1 MLMDLITNLDIEK
14 KYDHNE
20 IYPLFQTKNSYKNL
34 FIISILQKFSSY
46 KDFFSN
52 YSHQNNLISS
62 LNNLLIKISK
72 KMKIFT
78 KKIPKNF
85 NEINDNNEKFI
96 YFITNLIILNYFYV
110 KLNKILMKIGK
121 KIQEMFSYQNDNKN
135 NKTKFDLDLK
145 EKITEFDNSFYN
157 FYHNSLIIHKD
168 SSISRISTKDNTGNF
183 NEFKNIPTP
192 KFIETSGDENNSIE
206 EFDEIKKNEIKNL
219 NDNLLKNSNEK
230 NDFNK
235 KIFSPKRRSSMA
247 SISSMI
253 FSPVKENLNENLFNN
268 NNNNNNYDSNENIKN
283 KFYRNKSNSFKNLFN
298 NFQKENIKNLFNL
311 TLKMYKNKIINFKE
325 RAKLKECIIGKDENL
340 IELYLKYKNEEKE
353 KLYFKI
359 KEFIKNI
366 NNNNNNN
373 E

>member
-206 EFDEIKKNEIKNL
+206 EFDEVKINEIKNL
-219 NDNLLKNSNEK
+219 SENLKNSNEK
-230 NDFNK
+230 NDFYK
-235 KIFSPKRRSSMA
+235 KNISPKRRSSMA

-325 RAKLKECIIGKDENL
+325 RSKLKECIIGKDENL

-366 NNNNNNN
+366 NNNNNN